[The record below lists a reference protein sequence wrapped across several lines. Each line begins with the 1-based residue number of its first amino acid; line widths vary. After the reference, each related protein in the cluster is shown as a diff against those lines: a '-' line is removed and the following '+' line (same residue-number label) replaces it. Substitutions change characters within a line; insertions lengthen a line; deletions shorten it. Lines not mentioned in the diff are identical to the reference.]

1 VSYGHGTRGGTRAI
15 SSQGLGAGATGG
27 VAAPELPVPG
37 GITHCYRHV
46 GVCERT
52 LILHL
57 HLELICG
64 VINQQ
69 YTYASGQGARWMQSY
84 GKATRQTPR
93 HRPRNEASITQRY
106 AWHWHASTT
115 LPSGES
121 GQMHGSIL
129 VRVTGH
135 KQYPD
140 DAP

>member
-1 VSYGHGTRGGTRAI
+1 LAWRADTKIPYQPILQTYYVVVYVSVR
-15 SSQGLGAGATGG
+15 
-27 VAAPELPVPG
+27 
-37 GITHCYRHV
+37 
-46 GVCERT
+46 